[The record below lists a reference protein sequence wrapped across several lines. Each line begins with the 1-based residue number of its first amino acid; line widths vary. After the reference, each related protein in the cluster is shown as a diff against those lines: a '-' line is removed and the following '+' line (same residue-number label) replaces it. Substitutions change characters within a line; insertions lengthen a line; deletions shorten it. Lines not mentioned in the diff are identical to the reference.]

1 MIRIAGKNISD
12 KKQVRFAL
20 TPIKGIGKSNV
31 KKLLAMLNI
40 DPTVKLSTF
49 SDEQLTKLR
58 NTIDE
63 EFVIETDLRR
73 QQQAHI
79 KHLIDI
85 KTYRGDRHH
94 KHLPVHGQTT
104 KTNSR
109 TARGK
114 KAAANP
120 SIKTTKKTK

>member
-1 MIRIAGKNISD
+1 MIRIAGVNIND
-12 KKQVRFAL
+12 KKQARFAL
-20 TPIKGIGKSNV
+20 TPIKGIGKNNV
-31 KKLLAMLNI
+31 KQLLAKLGIAPASKLNE
-40 DPTVKLSTF
+40 LSE
-49 SDEQLTKLR
+49 EQLTKLR

-63 EFVIETDLRR
+63 DFLIEADLRR
-73 QQQAHI
+73 QQQSHI

-109 TARGK
+109 TVRGNK
-114 KAAANP
+114 KSSGA
-120 SIKTTKKTK
+120 SGKIKQKK

>member
-1 MIRIAGKNISD
+1 MIRIAGKNIDD

-20 TPIKGIGKSNV
+20 TPIKGIGKSNI
-31 KKLLAMLNI
+31 KKLLSM
-40 DPTVKLSTF
+40 VKLQPNVVLSTL
-49 SDEQLTKLR
+49 SEDELTKLR

-63 EFVIETDLRR
+63 QFVIETDLRR
-73 QQQAHI
+73 NQQANI

-94 KHLPVHGQTT
+94 KHLPTRGQTT

-109 TARGK
+109 TVRGNK
-114 KAAANP
+114 RMTGGSGKIKA
-120 SIKTTKKTK
+120 K